1 MRNNGNIKKLKLKT
15 DEAGFVAAEFVFALT
30 MAAGIGIALFA
41 ITYTLTVVEVAQ
53 YIAFA
58 TSRAQIA
65 AHIDIDSQEKRG
77 LDTYNLL
84 KKNDVFKR
92 LFSFKKNSTA
102 WFSLPPTPEQ
112 KLGRNVSD
120 VFSEY
125 PITNNR
131 VPSTGVRIR
140 FVSKILNLKLPLLG
154 RLMGEDSEGLS
165 ANVTSFLMREPT
177 QKECQT
183 QMSLRSNAIFS
194 LDSRF
199 QSYTTSV
206 SGTNKGFSMEDNG
219 C

>member
-1 MRNNGNIKKLKLKT
+1 MRFSKSKNRTNLKS

-65 AHIDIDSQEKRG
+65 SHIDIDSQEKRG
-77 LDTYNLL
+77 LDTYNQL
-84 KKNDVFKR
+84 KKDEIFKR
-92 LFSFKKNSTA
+92 IFSFKKNSTA
-102 WFSLPPTPEQ
+102 WFSLPPSPEQ
-112 KLGRNVSD
+112 KLGRNESD
-120 VFSEY
+120 VFNEY
-125 PITNNR
+125 PTSNNR
-131 VPSTGVRIR
+131 VPNSGVRIR

-154 RLMGEDSEGLS
+154 RLMGEDSEGLD

-177 QKECQT
+177 QKECQQ
-183 QMSLRSNAIFS
+183 QMSSRPDIIFK
-194 LDSRF
+194 LDPRF
-199 QSYTTSV
+199 QSYTS
-206 SGTNKGFSMEDNG
+206 SSGGTNKGISMEDNG